1 MEQATMTAPARR
13 PHGPGMPWAQ
23 ALATARDLAG
33 PLPAERTTPDAAIGR
48 ILAAPLR
55 AAVPVPAFDTAAMD
69 GYAVAGPG
77 PWRVA
82 GRLLAGSDAPP
93 KPLDSGVATEIG
105 TGAVVPVGTIAI
117 LPYEHCTR
125 VDDQVTG
132 EIRSPHVR
140 RAGEDLTPGDLLVDA
155 GRPVTATTAAAAVQA
170 GVEEL
175 LTHRPPTVA
184 LFVTGDEVITS
195 GQPGPGQVRDSFTGL
210 ITAVTARAGGRLLGR
225 TRLPDHPSALEM
237 ALTGADADVIAV
249 SGSSSAGAADHLQRV
264 LGSLDATWHVR
275 GVACRPGHPQGLAE
289 LPGGRW
295 VVSLPGN
302 PYAGLVAA
310 LTLLEPLLSAL
321 AGRSPESPP
330 VVPVTGETPL
340 YSMGVRLV
348 PVSGTR
354 IVPGARAGSLH
365 TAAAADFLAVLPATW
380 QSGDPAPLLKIP

>member
-13 PHGPGMPWAQ
+13 PHGPGMPWVRAQ
-23 ALATARDLAG
+23 ATARDLAG

-55 AAVPVPAFDTAAMD
+55 AAVAVPAFDTAAMD
-69 GYAVAGPG
+69 GYAVRGPG
-77 PWRVA
+77 PWQVT
-82 GRLLAGSDAPP
+82 GRLLAGPGEPATMRP
-93 KPLDSGVATEIG
+93 GTATEIG
-105 TGAVVPVGTIAI
+105 TGAVVPAGAAAI

-125 VDDQVTG
+125 AGDRVTG
-132 EIRSPHVR
+132 EIRGPHIR
-140 RAGEDLTPGDLLVDA
+140 RAGEDLNPGDLLVDA
-155 GRPVTATTAAAAVQA
+155 GRPVTAATAAAAVQA

-175 LTHRPPTVA
+175 CTHRPPAVA

-210 ITAVTARAGGRLLGR
+210 VTAVTARAGGRLAGS
-225 TRLPDHPSALEM
+225 TRLPDRPEALVTALES
-237 ALTGADADVIAV
+237 ADAEVIAV
-249 SGSSSAGAADHLQRV
+249 SGSSSAGAADHLHDV
-264 LGSLDATWHVR
+264 LAELGATWHVR

-289 LPGGRW
+289 LPDGRW

-321 AGRSPESPP
+321 AGRAPAPLASG
-330 VVPVTGETPL
+330 PVTGATQL
-340 YSMGVRLV
+340 YADGVRLV
-348 PVSGTR
+348 PVSGTS

-365 TAAAADFLAVLPATW
+365 TAAAADFLAALPATW
-380 QSGDPAPLLKIP
+380 RSGDPAPLLRIP

>member
-1 MEQATMTAPARR
+1 MTAPAQ
-13 PHGPGMPWAQ
+13 HLDSAGMPWAT
-23 ALATARDLAG
+23 ARATARDVAG

-48 ILAAPLR
+48 ILAAPLL
-55 AAVPVPAFDTAAMD
+55 ATSAVPAFDTAAMD

-77 PWRVA
+77 PWRVVA
-82 GRLLAGSDAPP
+82 RLLAGPGAPP
-93 KPLDSGVATEIG
+93 EPLTDGSAAEIG
-105 TGAVVPVGTIAI
+105 TGAVVPFRTRAI

-132 EIRSPHVR
+132 VVGRRHIR
-140 RAGEDLTPGDLLVDA
+140 RAGEDLVPGDVLVDA

-170 GVEEL
+170 GIEEL
-175 LTHRPPTVA
+175 LTCRPPGVA
-184 LFVTGDEVITS
+184 LFVTGDEVITT

-210 ITAVTARAGGRLLGR
+210 VTAVTARAGGRMTGS
-225 TRLPDHPSALEM
+225 TRLPDRPEALSD
-237 ALTGADADVIAV
+237 ALTGTAADVIVV

-264 LGSLDATWHVR
+264 LATLGATWHVR

-321 AGRSPESPP
+321 AGRPPVSPP
-330 VVPVTGETPL
+330 VTAVTGEATL
-340 YSMGVRLV
+340 YAHGVRLM

-354 IVPGARAGSLH
+354 ILPGARAGSLH
-365 TAAAADFLAVLPATW
+365 IAAAADSLAVLPATW
-380 QSGDPAPLLKIP
+380 RSGDPVPLLEVP